1 MTEPYSIAEV
11 RTRTDKTAFLSF
23 PSTLYKDDPFY
34 VRPFD
39 TDVENLF
46 DPGSNKL
53 LRKGEA
59 IRWLL
64 YDQTKNIIGRIA
76 AFIDTDA
83 AKNNDQPTGGC
94 GFFDCIND
102 QSAANML
109 FSAAKIWLE
118 ERGMEAMDGSIN
130 FGDRDNFWG
139 VLVDGFHEPIFK
151 MPYNFPYYRELFENY
166 GFMNYFN
173 QYTFKREISMEG
185 VKDIIKEK
193 AERVNQN
200 PDYSFRMINWNHIDK
215 YASDF
220 LEIYNKAW
228 GVIPGSKKL
237 SIAHAK
243 GLLNKM
249 KPILDPRLVYFG
261 YYKEQP
267 IAFFIMMQDLNQIIY
282 RFNGKLN
289 LLNKLRLMY
298 HLKIR
303 KDCTRVVGR
312 IFGIVPEHQGKGID
326 GALIMAFGKVATSPD
341 FPYKEIEMNW
351 IGDFNPSMIKIVEN
365 IGGYLYK
372 THVTYRYLFDRNKAF
387 VRAKIQE

>member
-1 MTEPYSIAEV
+1 MNKLYSLTEV
-11 RTRTDKTAFLSF
+11 QTRIEKDAFLSF
-23 PSTLYKDDPFY
+23 PAKLYKDDPFY

-39 TDVENLF
+39 IDVQKLF

-64 YDQTKNIIGRIA
+64 YDQNRNIVGRIA
-76 AFIDTDA
+76 AFIDVDSA
-83 AKNNDQPTGGC
+83 RNNDQPTGGC

-102 QSAANML
+102 QPAANEL
-109 FSAAKIWLE
+109 FTAAKIWLE

-139 VLVDGFHEPIFK
+139 VLVDGFHEPIFN
-151 MPYNFPYYRELFENY
+151 MPYNFPYYKELFENF
-166 GFMNYFN
+166 GFRNYFN
-173 QYTFKREISMEG
+173 QYTFKREISMVG

-193 AERVNQN
+193 AERVSQN
-200 PDYSFRMINWNHIDK
+200 PDYHFRMINWNHIDK
-215 YASDF
+215 YAVDF
-220 LEIYNKAW
+220 LDIYNKAW

-237 SIAHAK
+237 TIAHAK

-261 YYKEQP
+261 YYQDQP

-282 RFNGKLN
+282 RFKGKLN
-289 LLNKLRLMY
+289 LFNKLRLMY

-326 GALIMAFGKVATSPD
+326 GALIMTFSKVASSPG
-341 FPYKEIEMNW
+341 FPYKDIEMNW

-365 IGGYLYK
+365 IGGYIHK
-372 THVTYRYLFDRNKAF
+372 THVTYRYLFDRNKPF

>member
-1 MTEPYSIAEV
+1 MNEPYSIAEV
-11 RTRTDKTAFLSF
+11 RTRTEKIAFLSF

-39 TDVENLF
+39 TDVEKLF

-64 YDQTKNIIGRIA
+64 YDQTNNIIGRIA
-76 AFIDTDA
+76 AFIDTDT

-193 AERVNQN
+193 AERVSQN
-200 PDYSFRMINWNHIDK
+200 PDYSFRMINWNQIDK
-215 YASDF
+215 YATDF

-326 GALIMAFGKVATSPD
+326 GALIMAFGKVATSPG

-372 THVTYRYLFDRNKAF
+372 THVTYRYLFDRNKPF